1 MGYVT
6 EALRAGTS
14 LFAVQFLGHF
24 EQRPFPVLRRLRT
37 GWMIERQDHAH
48 ARTKRVG
55 RSLSRQMTID
65 FHSLTHTLQ

>member
-1 MGYVT
+1 
-6 EALRAGTS
+6 
-14 LFAVQFLGHF
+14 
-24 EQRPFPVLRRLRT
+24 
-37 GWMIERQDHAH
+37 MIERQDHAH